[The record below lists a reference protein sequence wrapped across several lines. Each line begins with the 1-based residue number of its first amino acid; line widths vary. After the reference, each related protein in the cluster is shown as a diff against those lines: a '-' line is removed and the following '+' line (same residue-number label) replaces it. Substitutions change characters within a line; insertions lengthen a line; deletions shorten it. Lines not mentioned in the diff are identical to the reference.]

1 MARPALATW
10 FPHLA
15 TIVQPLSGEYAG
27 RRSLLERLPF
37 VQGYGVD
44 IALLIDIAAMDGTD
58 AIAQVDLGTRRHRNR
73 PLDELGPQ
81 ALAVLQ
87 AVLSRSPMGLEHP
100 ATLVRPNLEPVEI
113 GIDER
118 PALIDLPAYR
128 RRSA

>member
-1 MARPALATW
+1 M
-10 FPHLA
+10 
-15 TIVQPLSGEYAG
+15 
-27 RRSLLERLPF
+27 
-37 VQGYGVD
+37 QGYGVD
-44 IALLIDIAAMDGTD
+44 IALLIDIAEMDGID

-87 AVLSRSPMGLEHP
+87 AVLSRSAMGLEHA
-100 ATLVRPNLEPVEI
+100 ATLVRPNLKPVEI

-118 PALIDLPAYR
+118 PALIDLPGYR